1 MDMDARLLDDL
12 RSLVEPTTRGDPQSP
27 LLWTSKSVRNLA
39 DGLRRM
45 GHTIGR
51 TLVGKLLHQLD
62 YSLQGNRKTREGSDH
77 VDRDAQFHYINDRV
91 KEALASGNPAIS
103 VDTKKK
109 ELVGDFRNAG
119 REWRPKGSPE
129 EVRVHDFVI
138 PELGR
143 AVPYGVYDIAGNTGW
158 VSVGIDHDTAA
169 FATNA
174 IRSWWQLMGRA
185 RYPKA
190 KSLLITADGGGSNG
204 SRVRLWKLQKLADE
218 LDVPITV
225 CHLPPGTSKW
235 NKIEHRLFSFIT
247 SNWRG
252 KPLVS
257 HQVIVQLI
265 AATTTRTGLKV
276 RCQLDPMT
284 YPAGVKVSDDEL
296 AAVNIVRHEFHGEW
310 NYTIS
315 PKARALQR

>member
-109 ELVGDFRNAG
+109 ELVGDFRTPGANGG
-119 REWRPKGSPE
+119 R
-129 EVRVHDFVI
+129 
-138 PELGR
+138 
-143 AVPYGVYDIAGNTGW
+143 
-158 VSVGIDHDTAA
+158 
-169 FATNA
+169 
-174 IRSWWQLMGRA
+174 
-185 RYPKA
+185 
-190 KSLLITADGGGSNG
+190 
-204 SRVRLWKLQKLADE
+204 RVRLKKCA
-218 LDVPITV
+218 
-225 CHLPPGTSKW
+225 CMTS
-235 NKIEHRLFSFIT
+235 SFLNSGERCLMASMT
-247 SNWRG
+247 S
-252 KPLVS
+252 P
-257 HQVIVQLI
+257 
-265 AATTTRTGLKV
+265 AT
-276 RCQLDPMT
+276 
-284 YPAGVKVSDDEL
+284 PAG
-296 AAVNIVRHEFHGEW
+296 
-310 NYTIS
+310 
-315 PKARALQR
+315 